1 MACSFCLPLDMSVQ
15 KEGKVRDSLTRK
27 QSSSMYHQQVVH
39 TTYSLIRLTAPVPVS
54 LFTGKN
60 CRSAILEGSAIQPD
74 ERNSAGNSGFPRR
87 PPSMRVPRACARRD
101 GKERARQGEEAPSR
115 ELVGPPPRAASAK
128 EPHARQGAGEVGLG
142 RTCRRG
148 AYPLGRGDSSQA
160 AGAPPWPT
168 SARRRGTG
176 IRRAR
181 RRVTGIRRAQC
192 RA

>member
-27 QSSSMYHQQVVH
+27 QSSSMYHQQVLH
-39 TTYSLIRLTAPVPVS
+39 TTYSLIRLTALVPVS

-101 GKERARQGEEAPSR
+101 GKEREPDR
-115 ELVGPPPRAASAK
+115 ERKLRRGSSSGRHREPPPPRSRTPAK
-128 EPHARQGAGEVGLG
+128 ELGKLGWGGLAVGEHIRWGGGTRHGLRARRLG
-142 RTCRRG
+142 R
-148 AYPLGRGDSSQA
+148 
-160 AGAPPWPT
+160 
-168 SARRRGTG
+168 RRRGG
-176 IRRAR
+176 GGQESGGLDA
-181 RRVTGIRRAQC
+181 A
-192 RA
+192 